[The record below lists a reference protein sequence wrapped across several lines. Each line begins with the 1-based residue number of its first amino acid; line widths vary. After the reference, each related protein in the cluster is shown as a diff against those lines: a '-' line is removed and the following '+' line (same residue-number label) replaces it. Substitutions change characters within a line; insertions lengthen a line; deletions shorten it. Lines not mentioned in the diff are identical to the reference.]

1 MPKAYLRG
9 LTQREE
15 KQVGVERRAL
25 EDWVRLRDAAR
36 VAADASGVEAD
47 GETGPVGLGVL

>member
-1 MPKAYLRG
+1 M
-9 LTQREE
+9 
-15 KQVGVERRAL
+15 GVERRAL